1 MSALAD
7 RLDKWLWRARVTKT
21 RTMASRLIIGGKVR
35 VNRKRVNKA
44 AHSVK
49 PGDVITAALR
59 GRVRVLRIEAVGAR
73 RGPAAEAA
81 LLFTDLTPESAAP
94 AAVRN
99 YDTLVA
105 ARLPGSGRPTKRQ
118 RRALEKFLTR
128 HAQ

>member
-1 MSALAD
+1 MSSLAV

-21 RTMASRLIIGGKVR
+21 RTMAGRLIIGGKVR
-35 VNRKRVNKA
+35 VNRKRAIKA

-59 GRVRVLRIEAVGAR
+59 GRVRVLRIEAVGTR

-81 LLFTDLTPESAAP
+81 LLYADLTPESATP